1 MKELSEIYDYIRL
14 GHHEID
20 SVCNALKL
28 LHNSPHHID
37 ILFIVKK
44 LFYSMTANGT
54 IDEQM
59 QFFHLLD
66 KLNLMRY

>member
-1 MKELSEIYDYIRL
+1 
-14 GHHEID
+14 
-20 SVCNALKL
+20 
-28 LHNSPHHID
+28 
-37 ILFIVKK
+37 